1 MPTTGGHNPPQTPPA
16 APRRVFAGTGTTD
29 GSGNVTFTF
38 SPAFAAAPVV
48 THSLQTTVADATEAR
63 ITALSASSV
72 TFNVRRSPAVT
83 LLGISVLQV
92 PQPLTG
98 ATVHVIATAAGQT

>member
-16 APRRVFAGTGTTD
+16 PARRVFAATGTTD
-29 GSGNVTFTF
+29 ANGNVTFAF
-38 SPAFAAAPVV
+38 SPAFAAPPVV
-48 THSLQTTVADATEAR
+48 THSLQTTVTDATEAR
-63 ITALSASSV
+63 ITALAAGSV

-92 PQPLTG
+92 PQPLAG
-98 ATVHVIATAAGQT
+98 ATVHVHAVDAGPS